1 MKNGFLISLHKV
13 SYFYYNNKHQEVGI
27 SDVSLKLMP
36 KHKYL
41 ILGESGSGKTT
52 LLDILCGDL
61 EPSKGNVIY
70 DGVKRDEIFR
80 LSKDIVFRNES
91 LLSNALY
98 YEEDEDVID
107 ELLSKLGIA
116 DLKHVRIKQLSGGEK
131 DMAMLALALLSKT
144 KLIVMD
150 EPFANIDVEH
160 AKKIIKVIQE
170 IQDKCFVIVTQR
182 PDLFNQAQYD
192 CIVIEDK
199 QIQSITLAKERKET
213 QIEEQVQILPQPII
227 RRRLRKDT
235 HHFVSLV
242 LSLILMVLSVVIGT
256 MNAKGSVMYDF
267 KLQTPTKVLLYKDN
281 AQPFSLSEINSIKNN
296 YGATSVTNN
305 RVFAQNDTKP
315 TTSNNIYRKE
325 TIKIANDFYYDFD
338 MEEQFNARIEK
349 ITLLRGSFPDKPNEV
364 AVTSAFPYKIGDVIN
379 LDYSLDEFKT
389 QVSLTVKV
397 VGEVDEFW
405 AEEDYRYNKT
415 LLFTKSFYSTDEIF
429 SLNDSFQPF
438 EYRFNGRKL
447 GKVYDNFA
455 DFDPQNPTVQT
466 VLIDAD
472 TFGVNIDFDKT
483 YEMEVFYINK
493 GVMDFTI
500 PFKFVNSDNYEF
512 FNIANSEDNIFATV
526 NGNPTRTFAIPTASS
541 LRVMF
546 DVGNEKGLFDLV
558 HDFSSCHYQ
567 IQPRRIIEV
576 SPKVAA
582 LDTFVVESDEINVGE
597 NFELINVPLVEKY
610 STLAIFMII
619 EIVILLYCVII
630 TLHNGQRKS
639 MWKELE
645 EVVKVK
651 KNYLDMILLCST
663 LVCLVITSIMIL
675 CLLPSLFI
683 LHNLILSFLPL
694 TVLISLIGYKILL
707 LKKRGMASAA
717 NT

>member
-1 MKNGFLISLHKV
+1 MKNDFLISLHKV
-13 SYFYYNNKHQEVGI
+13 SYFYYDDKHQEVGI

-52 LLDILCGDL
+52 LLDILCGNL

-70 DGVKRDEIFR
+70 ADVKRDEIFR
-80 LSKDIVFRNES
+80 LRKDVVFRSES

-98 YEEDEDVID
+98 YQEDEDAID
-107 ELLSKLGIA
+107 ELLSKLEIS
-116 DLKHVRIKQLSGGEK
+116 DLKHVSIKQLSGGEK
-131 DMAMLALALLSKT
+131 DMAMLALALLSNT
-144 KLIVMD
+144 RLIVLD
-150 EPFANIDVEH
+150 EPFANVDVEH
-160 AKKIIKVIQE
+160 AKKIIDVIQT

-182 PDLFNQAQYD
+182 PDLFNQAEYD
-192 CIVIEDK
+192 CILIEDK
-199 QIQSITLAKERKET
+199 KFQSITLAKERKET
-213 QIEEQVQILPQPII
+213 LIDEQVMTLPPPII
-227 RRRLRKDT
+227 QRRLKKET

-242 LSLILMVLSVVIGT
+242 ISLILMLLSIIVGT
-256 MNAKGSVMYDF
+256 MNAKGHVMYDF

-296 YGATSVTNN
+296 YGATVVTNN
-305 RVFAQNDTKP
+305 RVFAQNDTKA

-325 TIKIANDFYYDFD
+325 TIKINDSFYYDFD
-338 MEEQFNARIEK
+338 MDEHFNARIK
-349 ITLLRGSFPDKPNEV
+349 NIILLSGSFPQSPNEV
-364 AVTSAFPYKIGDVIN
+364 AITNALPYKIGDVIN
-379 LDYSLDEFKT
+379 FDYSLDNFKT
-389 QVSLTVKV
+389 QISLNVKV
-397 VGEVDEFW
+397 VGKVAEFW
-405 AEEDYRYNKT
+405 SEEDYRYNKT
-415 LLFTKSFYSTDEIF
+415 LLFAKSFYSTDEIF

-438 EYRFNGRKL
+438 EYKFNGRKL
-447 GKVYDNFA
+447 GRVYDNFA

-466 VLIDAD
+466 VLIDSE
-472 TFGVNIDFDKT
+472 TYGVNIDFDKT

-493 GVMDFTI
+493 GIMDFTI
-500 PFKFVNSDNYEF
+500 PFKFVDSDNYEF
-512 FNIANSEDNIFATV
+512 FNIANNEDNIYASM

-567 IQPRRIIEV
+567 IQPQRIIDL
-576 SPKVAA
+576 SPNVVI
-582 LDTFVVESDEINVGE
+582 DSFVVESDEINVGE

-610 STLAIFMII
+610 STLAVFMVI
-619 EIVILLYCVII
+619 EIIILLFCVI
-630 TLHNGQRKS
+630 TALYNRQRRT
-639 MWKELE
+639 MWKKLE
-645 EVVKVK
+645 EVVKDK
-651 KNYLDMILLCST
+651 KNYLDMIILCSA
-663 LVCLVITSIMIL
+663 LACLVITSIMIP
-675 CLLPSLFI
+675 CLLPSLFV

-707 LKKRGMASAA
+707 LKKRGMTSAP